1 MKNNFLYSGL
11 LCLVISSCTKENALQ
26 TETIPDKDGFT
37 ASKTQAMIIGD
48 AADVK
53 TTTLGGCVL
62 MGGGAD
68 VNNAFKWML
77 QRSGG
82 GDIVVIRSFG
92 DDAYNEYL
100 YKLYPVNSVETI
112 IIDSRGKANDT
123 RIADKIK
130 NAEALFISG
139 GDQWEYVKYWKG
151 TKANEAINY
160 LVNTKKVTIG
170 GTSAGCAILGNICF
184 DARNG
189 TVTSQQVLNDPY
201 NRKVSFTTD
210 FIDIPVL
217 KNIITDTHYNNPD
230 RRGRQTGFMA
240 RLFTDENIAVK
251 GIGVE
256 ESTAVCI
263 DENGEAKVF
272 GNNKAYFLKA
282 NTEKGKPELCA
293 AGKALTW
300 NKNKM
305 AVSVYIINARPAG
318 YGSADIM
325 HFNNFSGGK
334 YQYFSVTNGEFFV
347 RQ

>member
-1 MKNNFLYSGL
+1 MQPAGAPHNAGL
-11 LCLVISSCTKENALQ
+11 
-26 TETIPDKDGFT
+26 T

-48 AADVK
+48 VADVK
-53 TTTLGGCVL
+53 TATSGGCVL

-123 RIADKIK
+123 RIADKIR

-151 TKANEAINY
+151 TKTNEAINY

-184 DARNG
+184 DAKNG
-189 TVTSQQVLNDPY
+189 TVTSQQVLNNPY
-201 NRKVSFTTD
+201 NSRVSFTTD

-217 KNIITDTHYNNPD
+217 KNMITDTHYNDPD
-230 RRGRQTGFMA
+230 RRGRHTGFMA
-240 RLFTDENIAVK
+240 RLFNDEDIPVK

-256 ESTAVCI
+256 ESTAVCV
-263 DENGEAKVF
+263 DENGQAKVF
-272 GNNKAYFLKA
+272 GNNKAYFLNA
-282 NTEKGKPELCA
+282 STEKGKPEICA
-293 AGKALTW
+293 AGKPLTW
-300 NKNKM
+300 NKGRM
-305 AVSVYIINARPAG
+305 AVSVYTINARPAG
-318 YGSADIM
+318 YGSADIV

-334 YQYFSVTNGEFFV
+334 YQYFSAANGEFFI